1 MRSKGLRIAVGILA
15 ACFLAVAPGQA
26 QERVRV
32 RGLITEHT
40 GETIVVKTRE
50 GTTVNVVVDEDTR
63 VQRPKGLGI
72 RRERVSRD
80 ALIPGLRVS
89 VDGTRQDAT
98 HVRARSVSF
107 RGNDLQTAETI
118 QAGLT
123 PTAQKVATNQENIA
137 ANTENLKTHEQ
148 QIAASQKDIATNQ
161 QNIVANKTAIDTNAV
176 ETGKRFGDLSE
187 FEVKGQLDVRFATLS
202 ARISAQDQAALK
214 KLAQEAIGL
223 KGSVI
228 QVKGFTD
235 SRGSTAL
242 NQKLSM
248 DRAQNVIAFLIQEC
262 SVPLHSV
269 VGPGAMG
276 ETTPVSSNDTKSGRA
291 ENRRVEVRVLVNKGV
306 AGI

>member
-1 MRSKGLRIAVGILA
+1 MGILA
-15 ACFLAVAPGQA
+15 ACFVALAPGQA
-26 QERVRV
+26 QDRVKV
-32 RGLITEHT
+32 RGLITAHT

-98 HVRARSVSF
+98 HVRARSVTF
-107 RGNDLQTAETI
+107 RRDDLQTAETI

-123 PTAQKVATNQENIA
+123 PTEQKVATNQENIA
-137 ANTENLKTHEQ
+137 ANTESIKGHEQ
-148 QIAASQKDIATNQ
+148 QIAASQKDIAANQ
-161 QNIVANKTAIDTNAV
+161 QNIASNKTAIDTNAV
-176 ETGKRFGDLSE
+176 ETSKRFGDLSE
-187 FEVKGQLDVRFATLS
+187 YDVKGQLDVRFATLS
-202 ARISAQDQAALK
+202 ARISAQDQEALK
-214 KLAQEAIGL
+214 KLAQEAISL

-235 SRGSTAL
+235 SRGSTAI

-248 DRAQNVIAFLIQEC
+248 DRAQSVIAYLIQEC
-262 SVPLHSV
+262 SVPIRSV
-269 VGPGAMG
+269 IGPGAMG
-276 ETTPVSSNDTKSGRA
+276 ESAPVASNETKSGRA

-306 AGI
+306 AGT

>member
-1 MRSKGLRIAVGILA
+1 MGILA
-15 ACFLAVAPGQA
+15 ACFVALAPGQA
-26 QERVRV
+26 QDRVKV
-32 RGLITEHT
+32 RGLITAHT

-50 GTTVNVVVDEDTR
+50 GTTVNVVVNEDTR

-98 HVRARSVSF
+98 HVLARSVTF
-107 RGNDLQTAETI
+107 RKDDLQTAETI

-123 PTAQKVATNQENIA
+123 PTEQKVATNQENIA
-137 ANTENLKTHEQ
+137 ANTESIKGHEQ
-148 QIAASQKDIATNQ
+148 QIAASQKDIAANQ

-187 FEVKGQLDVRFATLS
+187 YDVKGQLDVRFATLS
-202 ARISAQDQAALK
+202 ARISAQDQAALR

-235 SRGSTAL
+235 SRGSTAI

-248 DRAQNVIAFLIQEC
+248 DRAQGVIAFLIQEC

-276 ETTPVSSNDTKSGRA
+276 ETAPVASNESKSGRA

-306 AGI
+306 AGT